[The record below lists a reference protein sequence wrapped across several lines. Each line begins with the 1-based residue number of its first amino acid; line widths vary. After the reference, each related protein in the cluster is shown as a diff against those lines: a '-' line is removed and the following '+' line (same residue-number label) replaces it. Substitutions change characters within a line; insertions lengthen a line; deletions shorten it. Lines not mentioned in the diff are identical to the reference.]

1 VIVTL
6 RNVRT
11 HTNARYQSTNHGG
24 TENAEFARVCLRAL
38 SVSVARDENMPSQYL
53 NFIGG
58 QWVPTC
64 TQRTFPNVNP
74 ANVDDIVG
82 LFQASGP
89 QDVAAAFAAAE
100 RAQAGWAALPAPR
113 RGEYLFKAA
122 ELLES
127 QLASAATD
135 MTREEG
141 KTLPEA
147 TAEVKRA
154 INILRYFGGEGSR
167 MFSYQIP
174 SERDNVFCFTMRKP
188 LGVVALITPWNFPSA
203 IPAWK
208 LAPALVAGNT
218 VVLKPASLAPLSAL
232 RLVEALERAGI
243 PAGVVNFVT
252 GSGGAI
258 GDAMLEHGS
267 LRAVSFTGSCDVGDR
282 LYDKATRRRLR
293 VQLEMGGKNPT
304 VVLADANLDIAAATL
319 VNAAFFSTG
328 QKCTACSRAII
339 ERAVYEP
346 LVDKLVAKTR
356 ALKVGNGLD
365 SGIEIGPA
373 VDASQL
379 ETDLKYIDIAKNE
392 GAQLLCGGTRLTGGA
407 YDKGFFVEPTIFG
420 GVTPAMRIAQE
431 EVFGPVLALMVADDF
446 EDAMRLANGIRFG
459 LSAAIISNDISR
471 VHQFVNRIEAGL
483 ITVNLPTAGVEYQLP
498 FGGTKES
505 SFGMREQGPLA
516 LDFYTESR
524 TVYMKHT
531 V

>member
-1 VIVTL
+1 
-6 RNVRT
+6 
-11 HTNARYQSTNHGG
+11 
-24 TENAEFARVCLRAL
+24 
-38 SVSVARDENMPSQYL
+38 MPCHYL
-53 NFIGG
+53 NFIAG
-58 QWVPTC
+58 QWVPSGSH
-64 TQRTFPNVNP
+64 RTFPNINP
-74 ANVDDIVG
+74 ANTDDVVG
-82 LFQASGP
+82 SFQASEP
-89 QDVAAAFAAAE
+89 DDVAAAFAAAE
-100 RAQAGWAALPAPR
+100 RAQPAWAALPAPR

-122 ELLES
+122 EILES
-127 QLASAATD
+127 QLTSAARD

-147 TAEVKRA
+147 TGEVKRA

-174 SERDNVFCFTMRKP
+174 SERENVFCFTMRKP

-232 RLVEALERAGI
+232 RIVEALEKAGL
-243 PAGVVNFVT
+243 PAGVINYVT

-258 GDAMLEHGS
+258 GDAMVEHRS
-267 LRAVSFTGSCDVGDR
+267 LKAVSFTGSCAVGDQ

-304 VVLADANLDIAAATL
+304 VVLADANLDLAAATL

-328 QKCTACSRAII
+328 QKCTACSRAIV
-339 ERAVYEP
+339 ERSVYEP
-346 LVDKLVAKTR
+346 LVETLIAKAR
-356 ALKVGNGLD
+356 LLKVGDGLD
-365 SGIEIGPA
+365 AGIDIGPA
-373 VDASQL
+373 VDGAQL
-379 ETDLKYIDIAKNE
+379 KTDLEYIAIGQRE
-392 GAQLLCGGTRLTGGA
+392 GAELLCGGNRLTGGA
-407 YDKGFFVEPTIFG
+407 YDKGFFIEPTIFG
-420 GVTPAMRIAQE
+420 RVSSSMRIAQE
-431 EVFGPVLALMVADDF
+431 EVFGPVLALMIADDF
-446 EDAMRLANGIRFG
+446 EDAMRLANNVRFG

-516 LDFYTESR
+516 LDFYSESR

>member
-1 VIVTL
+1 
-6 RNVRT
+6 
-11 HTNARYQSTNHGG
+11 
-24 TENAEFARVCLRAL
+24 
-38 SVSVARDENMPSQYL
+38 MPSQYL

-58 QWVPTC
+58 QWVPSC
-64 TQRTFPNVNP
+64 TKRTFSNINP
-74 ANVDDIVG
+74 ANTDDVVG
-82 LFQASGP
+82 SFQASGP
-89 QDVAAAFAAAE
+89 DDVGAAFEAAE
-100 RAQAGWAALPAPR
+100 KAQAAWGALPAPR

-122 ELLES
+122 EILES
-127 QLASAATD
+127 QLASAARD

-147 TAEVKRA
+147 TGEVKRA

-174 SERDNVFCFTMRKP
+174 SERENVFCFTMRKP

-218 VVLKPASLAPLSAL
+218 IVLKPASLAPLSAL
-232 RLVEALERAGI
+232 RIVEALEKAGL
-243 PAGVVNFVT
+243 PAGVINYVT

-258 GDAMLEHGS
+258 GHAMIEHGS
-267 LRAVSFTGSCDVGDR
+267 LKAVSFTGSCAVGNQ

-304 VVLADANLDIAAATL
+304 VVLGDANLDVAAATL

-328 QKCTACSRAII
+328 QKCTACSRAIV
-339 ERAVYEP
+339 ERSVYEP
-346 LVDKLVAKTR
+346 LVEKLTAKTR

-365 SGIEIGPA
+365 AGIDIGPA
-373 VDASQL
+373 VDEAQL
-379 ETDLKYIDIAKNE
+379 KTDLEYIAIAQRE
-392 GAQLLCGGTRLTGGA
+392 GAELLCGGNRLTGGA
-407 YDKGFFVEPTIFG
+407 YDKGFFIEPTVFG
-420 GVTPAMRIAQE
+420 GVSSSMRIAQE
-431 EVFGPVLALMVADDF
+431 EVFGPVLALMVAEDF
-446 EDAMRLANGIRFG
+446 DDAMRLANSVRFG

>member
-1 VIVTL
+1 
-6 RNVRT
+6 
-11 HTNARYQSTNHGG
+11 
-24 TENAEFARVCLRAL
+24 
-38 SVSVARDENMPSQYL
+38 MPCQYL

-58 QWVPTC
+58 QWVPSS
-64 TQRTFPNVNP
+64 TQRTFPNINP
-74 ANVDDIVG
+74 ANTDDLLG
-82 LFQASGP
+82 SFQASAP
-89 QDVAAAFAAAE
+89 DDVAAAFAAAE
-100 RAQAGWAALPAPR
+100 KAQSAWAALPAPR

-122 ELLES
+122 EILES
-127 QLASAATD
+127 QLTSAASD

-147 TAEVKRA
+147 TGEVKRA

-167 MFSYQIP
+167 QFSYQIP
-174 SERDNVFCFTMRKP
+174 SERENVFCFTLRKP

-232 RLVEALERAGI
+232 RLVEALEK
-243 PAGVVNFVT
+243 AGVPPGVINYVT

-258 GDAMLEHGS
+258 GHAMIEHGS
-267 LRAVSFTGSCDVGDR
+267 LKAVSFTGSCAVGNQ

-304 VVLADANLDIAAATL
+304 VVLADANLDVAAATL

-339 ERAVYEP
+339 ERSVYEP
-346 LVDKLVAKTR
+346 LVDKLIAKTR
-356 ALKVGNGLD
+356 ALKVGNGLEA
-365 SGIEIGPA
+365 GIDIGPA
-373 VDASQL
+373 VDDAQL
-379 ETDLKYIDIAKNE
+379 KTDLEYIAIAQRE
-392 GAQLLCGGTRLTGGA
+392 GAKLLCGGNRLTGGA
-407 YDKGFFVEPTIFG
+407 YDKGFFIEPTIFG
-420 GVTPAMRIAQE
+420 GVSSSMRIAQE

-446 EDAMRLANGIRFG
+446 DDAMRLANSVRFG

-531 V
+531 I

>member
-1 VIVTL
+1 
-6 RNVRT
+6 
-11 HTNARYQSTNHGG
+11 
-24 TENAEFARVCLRAL
+24 
-38 SVSVARDENMPSQYL
+38 VSCQYS

-58 QWVPTC
+58 HWVPSR
-64 TQRTFPNVNP
+64 TQQTFPNINP
-74 ANVDDIVG
+74 ANTDEVVG
-82 LFQASGP
+82 TFQASGP
-89 QDVAAAFAAAE
+89 EDVAAAFAAAAG
-100 RAQAGWAALPAPR
+100 AQAAWAALPAPR

-122 ELLES
+122 EILES
-127 QLASAATD
+127 QLESAASD

-147 TAEVKRA
+147 TGEVKRA

-167 MFSYQIP
+167 QFSYQIP

-232 RLVEALERAGI
+232 RIVQALERAGL
-243 PAGVVNFVT
+243 PAGVINYVT
-252 GSGGAI
+252 GSGGAV
-258 GDAMLEHGS
+258 GDAMLEHAS
-267 LRAVSFTGSCDVGDR
+267 LKAISFTGSCEVGNK

-304 VVLADANLDIAAATL
+304 IVLADANLDVAAATL

-328 QKCTACSRAII
+328 QKCTACSRAIV

-346 LVDKLVAKTR
+346 LVERLVAKTR
-356 ALKVGNGLD
+356 ALKIGNGLEA
-365 SGIEIGPA
+365 GIDIGPA
-373 VDASQL
+373 VDQAQL
-379 ETDLKYIDIAKNE
+379 ETDLDYIAIAQRE
-392 GAQLLCGGTRLTGGA
+392 GAKLLCGGKRLTGGA

-431 EVFGPVLALMVADDF
+431 EVFGPVLAMMVAEDF
-446 EDAMRLANGIRFG
+446 EDAMRLANGVRFG
-459 LSAAIISNDISR
+459 LSAAIISNDMSR

-524 TVYMKHT
+524 TVYLKHT

>member
-1 VIVTL
+1 
-6 RNVRT
+6 
-11 HTNARYQSTNHGG
+11 
-24 TENAEFARVCLRAL
+24 
-38 SVSVARDENMPSQYL
+38 MPSDFR
-53 NFIGG
+53 NFIAG
-58 QWVPTC
+58 QWVPSC

-74 ANVDDIVG
+74 ANIDDVVG
-82 LFQASGP
+82 SFQASGAD
-89 QDVAAAFAAAE
+89 DVAQAFAAAE
-100 RAQAGWAALPAPR
+100 KAQPAWAGLPAPR

-122 ELLES
+122 EFLES
-127 QLASAATD
+127 QLASAASD

-174 SERDNVFCFTMRKP
+174 SERDNVFCYTMRKA

-218 VVLKPASLAPLSAL
+218 VVIKPASLAPLSAL
-232 RLVEALERAGI
+232 RLVEALEHAGI
-243 PAGVVNFVT
+243 PAGVVNYVT
-252 GSGGAI
+252 GSGGSI
-258 GDAMLEHGS
+258 GDAMLEHAS
-267 LRAVSFTGSCDVGDR
+267 LRAVSFTGSCDVGNS

-304 VVLADANLDIAAATL
+304 VVLGDANPDFAAATL

-328 QKCTACSRAII
+328 QKCTACSRAIV
-339 ERAVYEP
+339 ERSIYQP

-365 SGIEIGPA
+365 NGVEIGPA
-373 VDASQL
+373 VDQAQL
-379 ETDLKYIDIAKNE
+379 DTDLKYIDIAKGE
-392 GAQLLCGGTRLTGGA
+392 GAELLCGGSRLTGGA
-407 YDKGFFVEPTIFG
+407 YDKGFFVEPTVFG
-420 GVTPAMRIAQE
+420 GVTTEMRIAQE
-431 EVFGPVLALMVADDF
+431 EVFGPVLGLMVADDF
-446 EDAMRLANGIRFG
+446 DDAMRLANSIRFG
-459 LSAAIISNDISR
+459 LSASIISNDLSR

-524 TVYMKHT
+524 TVYLKHT

>member
-1 VIVTL
+1 VP
-6 RNVRT
+6 
-11 HTNARYQSTNHGG
+11 
-24 TENAEFARVCLRAL
+24 C
-38 SVSVARDENMPSQYL
+38 QYS

-58 QWVPTC
+58 RWVPSR
-64 TQRTFPNVNP
+64 TQKTFPNINP
-74 ANVDDIVG
+74 ANTDEVVG
-82 LFQASGP
+82 EFQASGP
-89 QDVAAAFAAAE
+89 EDVADAFGAAE
-100 RAQAGWAALPAPR
+100 GAQAAWAALPAPR

-122 ELLES
+122 EILES
-127 QLASAATD
+127 QLESAASD

-147 TAEVKRA
+147 TGEVKRA

-167 MFSYQIP
+167 QFSYQIP

-188 LGVVALITPWNFPSA
+188 LGVVGLITPWNFPSA

-208 LAPALVAGNT
+208 MAPALVAGNT

-232 RLVEALERAGI
+232 RIVQALERAGL
-243 PAGVVNFVT
+243 PAGVLNYVT

-258 GDAMLEHGS
+258 GDALLEHGS
-267 LRAVSFTGSCDVGDR
+267 LKALSFTGSCEVGNR

-304 VVLADANLDIAAATL
+304 IVLADANLDVAAATL

-328 QKCTACSRAII
+328 QKCTACSRAIV
-339 ERAVYEP
+339 ERSVYQP
-346 LVDKLVAKTR
+346 LVEKLVAKTR
-356 ALKVGNGLD
+356 ALKIGNGLEA
-365 SGIEIGPA
+365 GIDIGPA
-373 VDASQL
+373 VDETQL
-379 ETDLKYIDIAKNE
+379 ETDLEYIAIAQRE
-392 GAQLLCGGTRLTGGA
+392 GAQLLCGGRRLTGGA

-431 EVFGPVLALMVADDF
+431 EVFGPVLAMMVAEDF
-446 EDAMRLANGIRFG
+446 EEAMRLANGVRFG

-524 TVYMKHT
+524 TVYLKHT

>member
-1 VIVTL
+1 M
-6 RNVRT
+6 
-11 HTNARYQSTNHGG
+11 S
-24 TENAEFARVCLRAL
+24 C
-38 SVSVARDENMPSQYL
+38 QYL

-58 QWVPTC
+58 QWVPSR
-64 TQRTFPNVNP
+64 TQQTFANINP
-74 ANVDDIVG
+74 ADKDDIVG
-82 LFQASGP
+82 SFQASGP
-89 QDVAAAFAAAE
+89 DDVAAAFEAAE
-100 RAQAGWAALPAPR
+100 KAQPAWGALPAPR

-122 ELLES
+122 EILES
-127 QLASAATD
+127 QLTSAATD

-147 TAEVKRA
+147 TGEVKRA

-167 MFSYQIP
+167 LFSYQIP
-174 SERDNVFCFTMRKP
+174 SERENVFCFTLRKP

-208 LAPALVAGNT
+208 MAPALVAGNT
-218 VVLKPASLAPLSAL
+218 VVIKPASLAPLSAL
-232 RLVEALERAGI
+232 RLVEALEKAGL
-243 PAGVVNFVT
+243 PAGVINYVT

-258 GDAMLEHGS
+258 GHAMLEHRS
-267 LRAVSFTGSCDVGDR
+267 LKAVSFTGSCAVGNQ

-304 VVLADANLDIAAATL
+304 IVLADANLDVAAATL

-328 QKCTACSRAII
+328 QKCTACSRAIV
-339 ERAVYEP
+339 ERSVYEP
-346 LVDKLVAKTR
+346 LVDTLIAKTR
-356 ALKVGNGLD
+356 ALKVGNGLEA
-365 SGIEIGPA
+365 GIDIGPA
-373 VDASQL
+373 VDEAQL
-379 ETDLKYIDIAKNE
+379 KTDLEYIAIAQRE
-392 GAQLLCGGTRLTGGA
+392 GAQLLCGGNRLTGGV

-420 GVTPAMRIAQE
+420 GVTPDMRIAQE
-431 EVFGPVLALMVADDF
+431 EVFGPVLAMMVADDF
-446 EDAMRLANGIRFG
+446 EDAMRLANGVRFG

-524 TVYMKHT
+524 TVYLKHT
-531 V
+531 I

>member
-1 VIVTL
+1 
-6 RNVRT
+6 
-11 HTNARYQSTNHGG
+11 
-24 TENAEFARVCLRAL
+24 
-38 SVSVARDENMPSQYL
+38 VSCQYA

-58 QWVPTC
+58 HWVPSR
-64 TQRTFPNVNP
+64 TQRTFPNINP
-74 ANVDDIVG
+74 ANTDEVVG
-82 LFQASGP
+82 TFQASGP
-89 QDVAAAFAAAE
+89 EDVADAFSAAE
-100 RAQAGWAALPAPR
+100 GARAAWAALPAPR

-122 ELLES
+122 EILES
-127 QLASAATD
+127 QLDSAASD

-147 TAEVKRA
+147 TGEVKRA

-167 MFSYQIP
+167 QFSYQIP

-188 LGVVALITPWNFPSA
+188 LGVVGLITPWNFPSA

-232 RLVEALERAGI
+232 RIVQALERAGL
-243 PAGVVNFVT
+243 PAGVLNYVT
-252 GSGGAI
+252 GAGGAI
-258 GDAMLEHGS
+258 GDALLEHKS
-267 LRAVSFTGSCDVGDR
+267 LKAVSFTGSCEVGNR

-304 VVLADANLDIAAATL
+304 IVLADANLDAAAATL

-328 QKCTACSRAII
+328 QKCTACSRAIV
-339 ERAVYEP
+339 ERSAYEP
-346 LVDKLVAKTR
+346 LVDKLIAKTR
-356 ALKVGNGLD
+356 ALKVGNGLEA
-365 SGIEIGPA
+365 GIDIGPA
-373 VDASQL
+373 VDEAQL
-379 ETDLKYIDIAKNE
+379 ETDLDYIAIAQRE
-392 GAQLLCGGTRLTGGA
+392 GAKLLCGGKRLTGGA

-431 EVFGPVLALMVADDF
+431 EVFGPVLAMMVAEDF
-446 EDAMRLANGIRFG
+446 EDAMRLANGVRFG

-524 TVYMKHT
+524 TVYLKHT
-531 V
+531 I

>member
-1 VIVTL
+1 M
-6 RNVRT
+6 
-11 HTNARYQSTNHGG
+11 S
-24 TENAEFARVCLRAL
+24 C
-38 SVSVARDENMPSQYL
+38 QYS

-58 QWVPTC
+58 HWVPSR
-64 TQRTFPNVNP
+64 TQQTFPNINP
-74 ANVDDIVG
+74 ANTDEVVG
-82 LFQASGP
+82 TFQASGP
-89 QDVAAAFAAAE
+89 EDVADAFGAAE
-100 RAQAGWAALPAPR
+100 GARAAWAALPAPR

-122 ELLES
+122 EILES
-127 QLASAATD
+127 QLESAAID

-147 TAEVKRA
+147 TGEVKRA

-167 MFSYQIP
+167 QFSYQIP

-232 RLVEALERAGI
+232 RIVQALERAGL
-243 PAGVVNFVT
+243 PAGVINYVT
-252 GSGGAI
+252 GSGGAV
-258 GDAMLEHGS
+258 GDAMLEHAS
-267 LRAVSFTGSCDVGDR
+267 LKAISFTGSCEVGNK

-304 VVLADANLDIAAATL
+304 IVLADANLDAAAATL

-328 QKCTACSRAII
+328 QKCTACSRAIV

-346 LVDKLVAKTR
+346 LVERLVAKTR
-356 ALKVGNGLD
+356 ALKIGNGLEA
-365 SGIEIGPA
+365 GIDIGPA
-373 VDASQL
+373 VDQAQL
-379 ETDLKYIDIAKNE
+379 ETDLDYIAIAQRE
-392 GAQLLCGGTRLTGGA
+392 GAKLLCGGKRLTGGA

-431 EVFGPVLALMVADDF
+431 EVFGPVLAMMVAEDF
-446 EDAMRLANGIRFG
+446 EDAMRLANGVRFG
-459 LSAAIISNDISR
+459 LSAAIISNDMSR

-524 TVYMKHT
+524 TVYLKHT
-531 V
+531 I

>member
-1 VIVTL
+1 M
-6 RNVRT
+6 
-11 HTNARYQSTNHGG
+11 S
-24 TENAEFARVCLRAL
+24 C
-38 SVSVARDENMPSQYL
+38 QYL

-58 QWVPTC
+58 QWVPSR
-64 TQRTFPNVNP
+64 TQQTFPNINP
-74 ANVDDIVG
+74 ADKDDIVG
-82 LFQASGP
+82 SFQASGP
-89 QDVAAAFAAAE
+89 DDVAAAFEAAE
-100 RAQAGWAALPAPR
+100 KAQPAWGALPAPR

-122 ELLES
+122 EILES
-127 QLASAATD
+127 QLTSAATD

-147 TAEVKRA
+147 TGEVKRA

-167 MFSYQIP
+167 LFSYQIP
-174 SERDNVFCFTMRKP
+174 SERENVFCFTLRKP

-208 LAPALVAGNT
+208 MAPALVAGNT
-218 VVLKPASLAPLSAL
+218 VVIKPASLAPLSAL
-232 RLVEALERAGI
+232 RLVEALEKAGL
-243 PAGVVNFVT
+243 PAGVINYVT

-258 GDAMLEHGS
+258 GHAMLEHRS
-267 LRAVSFTGSCDVGDR
+267 LKAVSFTGSCAVGNQ

-304 VVLADANLDIAAATL
+304 IVLADANLDVAAATL

-328 QKCTACSRAII
+328 QKCTACSRAIV
-339 ERAVYEP
+339 ERSVYEP
-346 LVDKLVAKTR
+346 LVDKLIAKTR
-356 ALKVGNGLD
+356 ALKVGNGLEA
-365 SGIEIGPA
+365 GIDIGPA
-373 VDASQL
+373 VDEAQL
-379 ETDLKYIDIAKNE
+379 KTDLEYIAIAQRE
-392 GAQLLCGGTRLTGGA
+392 GAQLLCGGNRLTGGV

-420 GVTPAMRIAQE
+420 GVTPDMRIAQE
-431 EVFGPVLALMVADDF
+431 EVFGPVLAMMIADDF
-446 EDAMRLANGIRFG
+446 EDAMRLANGVRFG

-524 TVYMKHT
+524 TVYLKHT

>member
-1 VIVTL
+1 M
-6 RNVRT
+6 
-11 HTNARYQSTNHGG
+11 S
-24 TENAEFARVCLRAL
+24 C
-38 SVSVARDENMPSQYL
+38 QYL

-58 QWVPTC
+58 QWVPSR
-64 TQRTFPNVNP
+64 TQRTFPNINP
-74 ANVDDIVG
+74 ANTDDVVG
-82 LFQASGP
+82 SFQVSGP
-89 QDVAAAFAAAE
+89 DDVAAAFTAAE
-100 RAQAGWAALPAPR
+100 KAQSAWAALPPPR

-122 ELLES
+122 EILES
-127 QLASAATD
+127 QLTSAATD

-147 TAEVKRA
+147 TGEVKRA

-174 SERDNVFCFTMRKP
+174 SEREHVFCFTMRKP

-232 RLVEALERAGI
+232 RLVEALEK
-243 PAGVVNFVT
+243 AGVPPGVINYVT

-258 GDAMLEHGS
+258 GHAMIEHGS
-267 LRAVSFTGSCDVGDR
+267 LKAVSFTGSCAVGNQ

-304 VVLADANLDIAAATL
+304 VVLADANLDVAAATL

-339 ERAVYEP
+339 ERSVYEP
-346 LVDKLVAKTR
+346 LVDKLIVKTR
-356 ALKVGNGLD
+356 ALKVGNGLEA
-365 SGIEIGPA
+365 GIDIGPA
-373 VDASQL
+373 VDDAQL
-379 ETDLKYIDIAKNE
+379 KTDLEYIAIAQRE
-392 GAQLLCGGTRLTGGA
+392 GAKLLCGGNRLTGGA
-407 YDKGFFVEPTIFG
+407 YDKGFFIEPTIFG
-420 GVTPAMRIAQE
+420 GVSSSMRIAQE

-446 EDAMRLANGIRFG
+446 DDAMRLANSVRFG

>member
-1 VIVTL
+1 
-6 RNVRT
+6 
-11 HTNARYQSTNHGG
+11 
-24 TENAEFARVCLRAL
+24 
-38 SVSVARDENMPSQYL
+38 MPCQYF
-53 NFIGG
+53 NFVGG
-58 QWVPTC
+58 QWVPSR

-74 ANVDDIVG
+74 ADTDEVVG
-82 LFQASGP
+82 LFQASGAE
-89 QDVAAAFAAAE
+89 DVNAAFAAAAN
-100 RAQAGWAALPAPR
+100 AQLAWAALPAPR

-122 ELLES
+122 EILES
-127 QLASAATD
+127 QLESAATD

-141 KTLPEA
+141 KTLPES
-147 TAEVKRA
+147 TGEVKRA

-167 MFSYQIP
+167 QFSYQIP

-232 RLVEALERAGI
+232 RIVQALERAGL
-243 PAGVVNFVT
+243 PAGVINYVT
-252 GSGGAI
+252 GSGGAV
-258 GDAMLEHGS
+258 GDAMLEHAS
-267 LRAVSFTGSCDVGDR
+267 LKAISFTGSCEVGNK

-304 VVLADANLDIAAATL
+304 IVLADANLDAAAATL

-328 QKCTACSRAII
+328 QKCTACSRAIV

-346 LVDKLVAKTR
+346 LVERLVAKTR
-356 ALKVGNGLD
+356 ALKIGNGLEA
-365 SGIEIGPA
+365 GIDIGPA
-373 VDASQL
+373 VDEAQL
-379 ETDLKYIDIAKNE
+379 ETDLDYIAIAQRE
-392 GAQLLCGGTRLTGGA
+392 GAKLLCGGKRLTGGA

-431 EVFGPVLALMVADDF
+431 EVFGPVLAMMVAEDF
-446 EDAMRLANGIRFG
+446 EDAMRLANGVRFG
-459 LSAAIISNDISR
+459 LSAAIISNDMSR

-524 TVYMKHT
+524 TVYLKHT

>member
-1 VIVTL
+1 
-6 RNVRT
+6 
-11 HTNARYQSTNHGG
+11 
-24 TENAEFARVCLRAL
+24 
-38 SVSVARDENMPSQYL
+38 MPCQYF

-58 QWVPTC
+58 QWLPSR
-64 TQRTFPNVNP
+64 TQRTFANVNP
-74 ANVDDIVG
+74 ANTDEVVG
-82 LFQASGP
+82 LFQASGAE
-89 QDVAAAFAAAE
+89 DVNAAFAAAAN
-100 RAQAGWAALPAPR
+100 AQSAWAALPAPR

-122 ELLES
+122 EILES
-127 QLASAATD
+127 ELESAATD

-147 TAEVKRA
+147 TGEVKRA

-167 MFSYQIP
+167 LFSYQIP
-174 SERDNVFCFTMRKP
+174 SERDNVFAFTMRKP

-208 LAPALVAGNT
+208 LAPALVAGNA

-232 RLVEALERAGI
+232 RLVQALERAGL
-243 PAGVVNFVT
+243 PAGVINYVT
-252 GSGGAI
+252 GSGGEV
-258 GDAMLEHGS
+258 GDPILEHES
-267 LRAVSFTGSCDVGDR
+267 LRAISFTGSCDVGNR

-304 VVLADANLDIAAATL
+304 VVLADANLDFAAATL

-328 QKCTACSRAII
+328 QKCTACSRAIV

-346 LVDKLVAKTR
+346 LVEKLVGKTR
-356 ALKVGNGLD
+356 ALKVGNGLEA
-365 SGIEIGPA
+365 GIDIGPA
-373 VDASQL
+373 VDESQL
-379 ETDLKYIDIAKNE
+379 NTDLEYIAIAQRE
-392 GAQLLCGGTRLTGGA
+392 GAQLLCGGRRLTGGV

-431 EVFGPVLALMVADDF
+431 EVFGPVLAMIVADDF
-446 EDAMRLANGIRFG
+446 EDAMRLANGVRFG
-459 LSAAIISNDISR
+459 LSAAIISNDMAR

-524 TVYMKHT
+524 TVYLKHT
-531 V
+531 L